1 VTGGRREHDAV
12 REARDALVILAAA
25 APVTAAVAVLIGVAW
40 GDVADWAIW
49 MIGSVVVAVLL
60 LGTLGSAL
68 LLADRLGARFM
79 GVRPHAIS
87 RMRLI
92 GIALVAGVALVGGL
106 PATWPIVIG
115 FGLVCA
121 VLGAVVLLGA
131 VAGTH

>member
-12 REARDALVILAAA
+12 REARDALVILVAA
-25 APVTAAVAVLIGVAW
+25 APVTAAVAVLIGLLW

-49 MIGSVVVAVLL
+49 MIGSVAVAVLL

-68 LLADRLGARFM
+68 LLADRLGSRLMGAR
-79 GVRPHAIS
+79 PYAIS
-87 RMRLI
+87 RMRLV

-106 PATWPIVIG
+106 PATWPVIIG

-121 VLGAVVLLGA
+121 VLAAIVLLGA

>member
-1 VTGGRREHDAV
+1 MTGGRREHDAV
-12 REARDALVILAAA
+12 REARDALVILTAA
-25 APVTAAVAVLIGVAW
+25 APVTAAVAVLIGLVW
-40 GDVADWAIW
+40 GDVTDWAIW

-79 GVRPHAIS
+79 GARPHAVS
-87 RMRLI
+87 RMWLI

-106 PATWPIVIG
+106 PTTWPIVIG

-121 VLGAVVLLGA
+121 VLAAVVLLGA

>member
-1 VTGGRREHDAV
+1 VTGPREHDAV

-25 APVTAAVAVLIGVAW
+25 APVTAAAAVLGGIAA
-40 GDVADWAIW
+40 GDVVGWAQW
-49 MIGSVVVAVLL
+49 VIGPLVVAVLL

-68 LLADRLGARFM
+68 LLADRVGARYLRA
-79 GVRPHAIS
+79 RPHAIS
-87 RMRLI
+87 RLPLI
-92 GIALVAGVALVGGL
+92 AMALAAGLALVAGL

-121 VLGAVVLLGA
+121 LLATVILIGA